1 MAATALLI
9 IDVQQALCFGE
20 VPAYAVKDVIANL
33 NAVAARVRAAKQLV
47 VLIQHESATGVLARD
62 TAGWQFAEGLDVQP
76 TDFVVAKRATD
87 SFHQTELLELL
98 QQHGVKQLIIGGLQ
112 SEFCVDTTTRRAL
125 ALGFPFQL
133 IADGH
138 TTVDNSV
145 LSAAQIRRHHNETL
159 ANIGSFGPRARA
171 VLAAEISI

>member
-1 MAATALLI
+1 M
-9 IDVQQALCFGE
+9 
-20 VPAYAVKDVIANL
+20 
-33 NAVAARVRAAKQLV
+33 
-47 VLIQHESATGVLARD
+47 
-62 TAGWQFAEGLDVQP
+62 QP
-76 TDFVVAKRATD
+76 SDIVVAKRATD
-87 SFHQTELLELL
+87 SFHQTDLLALL

-125 ALGFPFQL
+125 ALGFPLQL

-159 ANIGSFGPRARA
+159 ANIGSSGPRARA

>member
-1 MAATALLI
+1 M
-9 IDVQQALCFGE
+9 
-20 VPAYAVKDVIANL
+20 
-33 NAVAARVRAAKQLV
+33 
-47 VLIQHESATGVLARD
+47 
-62 TAGWQFAEGLDVQP
+62 
-76 TDFVVAKRATD
+76 
-87 SFHQTELLELL
+87 

-125 ALGFPFQL
+125 ALGFPLQL
-133 IADGH
+133 IADGQR
-138 TTVDNSV
+138 TTVDKPV